1 MPLSLTTEERRRR
14 RLLLQSEGR
23 SLMDDSIASPCVS
36 ICKIDAVTNL
46 CVGCRRSVGEITD
59 WSLLTAEEKT
69 GISAELSARDPEE
82 RQSAATTG

>member
-14 RLLLQSEGR
+14 RLLLKSEGR
-23 SLMDDSIASPCVS
+23 NLIDDSIASPCVS

-69 GISAELSARDPEE
+69 EISAELSARDPEG